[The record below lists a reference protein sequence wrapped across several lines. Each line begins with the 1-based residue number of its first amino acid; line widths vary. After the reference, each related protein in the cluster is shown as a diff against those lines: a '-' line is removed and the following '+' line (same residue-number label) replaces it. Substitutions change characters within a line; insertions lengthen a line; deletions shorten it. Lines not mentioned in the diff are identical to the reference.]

1 MSSHLA
7 FLRTHQVQKLETAI
21 EAFDL
26 LQFDLDG
33 TGTRHKSFKVISHT
47 SFGISS
53 NLFQSCKSLHTVSAL
68 VEYSPR
74 AHYANQCQGAS
85 GKDGSK
91 GKAVSGG
98 TCNVNFSVD
107 DTIRYKGSKIKN
119 LDVRPL
125 VSSPTKADQAVPVH
139 APWLR
144 KRTSENAKWKRSD
157 HVEVKAP
164 HT

>member
-33 TGTRHKSFKVISHT
+33 AGTRHKSFKVICHT
-47 SFGISS
+47 SSGIFS

-74 AHYANQCQGAS
+74 AHYAKQCQGAS

-98 TCNVNFSVD
+98 TCNVNFS
-107 DTIRYKGSKIKN
+107 
-119 LDVRPL
+119 
-125 VSSPTKADQAVPVH
+125 SPK
-139 APWLR
+139 
-144 KRTSENAKWKRSD
+144 
-157 HVEVKAP
+157 
-164 HT
+164 

>member
-107 DTIRYKGSKIKN
+107 DTIRYKGSKIKKSGCQTSGLKPHKGRSGRSCPCSLAAQKN
-119 LDVRPL
+119 
-125 VSSPTKADQAVPVH
+125 
-139 APWLR
+139 LR
-144 KRTSENAKWKRSD
+144 KCQVEAK
-157 HVEVKAP
+157 
-164 HT
+164 